1 MVSAA
6 KLRRVQEAVQLSKPY
21 LEKLQEMLGAIA
33 GSVHN
38 VKHPLLSVR
47 PVRRTG
53 YLVITADRGLKG
65 ASNANVIRK
74 ALLEFRAQDKATY
87 TIFAVGRKGADF
99 FRRYGYPLG
108 QEVTGIPDSPTYG
121 SVNGLAGDI
130 VRAYSEE
137 QFDELYLVYNEFV
150 NAVSQRTVVKK
161 VLPLTDL
168 AQGSTAK
175 PVNYLY
181 EPDEEAV
188 LRALL
193 PKYAETLVFQA
204 VLDAKASEHAAQMTA
219 MKNATDAANDMI
231 GQYTLALNRARQ
243 AAITTQIMEIVGGAE
258 ALK

>member
-21 LEKLQEMLGAIA
+21 LEKLQEMLGAIS
-33 GSVHN
+33 GSVRN

-65 ASNANVIRK
+65 ASNANVIRR
-74 ALLEFRAQDKATY
+74 ALQEFRSKDKSTY
-87 TIFAVGRKGADF
+87 TVFAVGRKGADF

-108 QEVTGIPDSPTYG
+108 EVVTGVPDSPTYA
-121 SVNGLAGDI
+121 SVSSLAAQ
-130 VRAYSEE
+130 VVQAYSEE
-137 QFDELYLVYNEFV
+137 QFDELYIVYNEFV

-161 VLPLTDL
+161 ALPLTDL
-168 AQGSTAK
+168 AGDVTTK
-175 PVNYLY
+175 RVNYLY
-181 EPDEEAV
+181 EPDEATV
-188 LRALL
+188 LAALL

-243 AAITTQIMEIVGGAE
+243 AAITTQISEIVGGAE